1 MPYSTETRLFQ
12 HVLFKSW
19 QGICAL
25 HRNLKDNQIMC
36 NWYCHRNAAV
46 KECYLDSANYSACS
60 SRCVPLCISCILY
73 VCIVFFFLFLRRMQG
88 INLTQT
94 RRALESHQID
104 SVLRFEC
111 LVLLQY
117 TFTTY
122 YKLDRVGKMI
132 ERYILECREIELGR
146 LQPSLTG
153 RTEHINLL
161 GLQKAA
167 VQLVSE
173 SNSSNAKLEV
183 CSYYNLNNNPHSA
196 HLYFPCQRTKG
207 MIALSPLL

>member
-1 MPYSTETRLFQ
+1 
-12 HVLFKSW
+12 
-19 QGICAL
+19 
-25 HRNLKDNQIMC
+25 
-36 NWYCHRNAAV
+36 
-46 KECYLDSANYSACS
+46 
-60 SRCVPLCISCILY
+60 
-73 VCIVFFFLFLRRMQG
+73 
-88 INLTQT
+88 
-94 RRALESHQID
+94 
-104 SVLRFEC
+104 
-111 LVLLQY
+111 
-117 TFTTY
+117 
-122 YKLDRVGKMI
+122 MI